1 MKNKKRQAIKKV
13 KEPKVL
19 DLSDLD
25 CASGIHGFLDP
36 MEAAKY

>member
-1 MKNKKRQAIKKV
+1 MKQKTRQSIKKV
-13 KEPKVL
+13 REPKVL

-36 MEAAKY
+36 MKAAKY